1 MKNFKPLNSDIHP
14 PFIMK
19 EDTKMAEPVS
29 STGVAIA
36 VKIYGI
42 ISIALLAWL
51 VVVMTRLPRT
61 KQEWVVSLITTVL
74 GSITGGAF
82 IIQKYNLH
90 AWTDNHFGALAI
102 GGVFFITGLPV
113 WAITRWLFNYIN
125 DREGANIFQIV
136 HEIRNIIKGEK

>member
-1 MKNFKPLNSDIHP
+1 MKSFKPLNSNIHP
-14 PFIMK
+14 PFTTK

-42 ISIALLAWL
+42 TFIALLAWL
-51 VVVMTRLPRT
+51 VVVMSRLPRT
-61 KQEWVVSLITTVL
+61 RQEWVVSLITTVL
-74 GSITGGAF
+74 GSIAGGAF
-82 IIQKYNLH
+82 IIQKYSLH

-102 GGVFFITGLPV
+102 GGVFFIAGLPV

-125 DREGANIFQIV
+125 DREGVHIFQIIR
-136 HEIRNIIKGEK
+136 EIRNIIKGDK

>member
-1 MKNFKPLNSDIHP
+1 MRNFKPLNSDIHP
-14 PFIMK
+14 PFTMK

-42 ISIALLAWL
+42 ILIALLAWL

-61 KQEWVVSLITTVL
+61 RQEWVVSLITTVL
-74 GSITGGAF
+74 GSIAGGAF

-90 AWTDNHFGALAI
+90 AWTDDHFGALAI
-102 GGVFFITGLPV
+102 GGVFFIAGLPV

-125 DREGANIFQIV
+125 DREGVHIFQII